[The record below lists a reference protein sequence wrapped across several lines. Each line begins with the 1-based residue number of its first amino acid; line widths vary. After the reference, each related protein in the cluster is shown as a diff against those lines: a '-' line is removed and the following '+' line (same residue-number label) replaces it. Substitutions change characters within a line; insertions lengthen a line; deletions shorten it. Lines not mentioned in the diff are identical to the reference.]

1 VVIALYGFFDKDFL
15 GLVIVAMTDQKVGDL
30 AEQLSG
36 WVLDLRIE
44 RTGTSLEVLNEQGQL
59 LDLDATVEEAGLT
72 AGDIFTVRQAA

>member
-1 VVIALYGFFDKDFL
+1 VVIALYGFFENDFL

-44 RTGTSLEVLNEQGQL
+44 RTGSSLEVLNEHGEL